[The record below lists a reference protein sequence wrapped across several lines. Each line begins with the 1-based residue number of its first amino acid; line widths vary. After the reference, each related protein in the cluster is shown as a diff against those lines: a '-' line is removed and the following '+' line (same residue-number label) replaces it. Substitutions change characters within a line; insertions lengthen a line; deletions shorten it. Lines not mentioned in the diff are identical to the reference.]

1 MNSMDRRNFLK
12 TSVMGGVAATFYK
25 PLRNIPSYRSQEQMP
40 SSVAIT
46 TGDNRAD
53 MTFRALRPFADQVKQ
68 AIGNRRVVLK
78 PNMVSISI
86 PLCATHADTLEGV
99 LEFLKSID
107 KLDNVIIAES
117 AANGPTFD
125 GYKNYGYYRLA
136 DKYPV
141 KMVDL
146 DREGYEMRYVFDEK
160 DFRPHPIRVSKV
172 ILSPDSYIISTAR
185 FKTHDRSVVTLSLKN
200 IVFGAPIKDLGYT
213 FGRDSRPGA
222 ISYKPIVHGSG
233 YRGINYNL
241 YALASELHP
250 DLAVIDG
257 FQGME
262 GNGPMF
268 GTPVDH
274 RVCVVS
280 TDWFS
285 ADRVAVELMGVDY
298 AKVGY
303 MNYCAQTGLGD
314 PDLNKI
320 EIIGESISNHIKP
333 YKLADNM
340 DEQLI
345 WMKPA

>member
-172 ILSPDSYIISTAR
+172 ILSPDSYIISTAK

-345 WMKPA
+345 WMKPV